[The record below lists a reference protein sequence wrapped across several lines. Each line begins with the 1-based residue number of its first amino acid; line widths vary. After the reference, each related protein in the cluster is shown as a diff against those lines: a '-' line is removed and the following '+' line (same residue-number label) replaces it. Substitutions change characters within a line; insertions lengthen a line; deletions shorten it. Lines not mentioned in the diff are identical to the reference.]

1 MVGVGIAAVVEI
13 VVVVVANS
21 FVEVVVAIVEVLAL
35 GRAVV
40 AVAVAVAVAVGAV
53 VDPHR
58 CTAPHFGRTV
68 VATVVGIVVGTW
80 WRWRCWSAQ
89 CRRYLRWKH
98 PRWKRRPPCP
108 TVAAVVAHPRLCRRC
123 PSL

>member
-1 MVGVGIAAVVEI
+1 MVGVGIVAVVEI

-35 GRAVV
+35 GRAV
-40 AVAVAVAVAVGAV
+40 VAVAVAVGAV

-80 WRWRCWSAQ
+80 WRWRRWSAQ

>member
-1 MVGVGIAAVVEI
+1 MVGVGIVAVVEI

-35 GRAVV
+35 GRAV
-40 AVAVAVAVAVGAV
+40 VAVAVAVAVGAV

-80 WRWRCWSAQ
+80 WRWRRWSAQ